1 MLLPTKEV
9 LPTSIDGAF
18 QTDFWCYAMFNKY
31 NPPGTLGILCDPKH
45 PALAHFPTE
54 FHSNWQW
61 WSIVRHARPFI
72 LNATRHE
79 YKPLIQVV
87 DNVERNHKLGLL
99 FEFAVDN
106 GKVLVCMSNLE
117 AIRHTPE
124 GGQLRNAI
132 LSYMKSAEF
141 SPTETLTSQQLQH
154 ILTTEVRKQD
164 IVGVKNQSDYDVQP
178 E

>member
-1 MLLPTKEV
+1 MSYLKGLEGKFLPVFWSPVHFPRQAGTMGLLCNTQH
-9 LPTSIDGAF
+9 A
-18 QTDFWCYAMFNKY
+18 
-31 NPPGTLGILCDPKH
+31 
-45 PALAHFPTE
+45 ALRHFPTE
-54 FHSNWQW
+54 MHSNWQW

-154 ILTTEVRKQD
+154 ILTTEVKKQD